1 MTNKLTNKQ
10 ASIFND
16 FLKSYNNAFFK
27 DLTNKAILA
36 ELENIMD
43 PNNLL
48 NITASGSSTYSTDQL
63 NNFIRNIVN
72 FDIKTFDNLKMGS
85 RDTNMEFVS
94 KTLSGAAPQEYN
106 DKVKNFIIDKL
117 NIINVFVD
125 LLDAY
130 KYCIDNENNSTV
142 KSGYSENVD
151 IQSIQIVADTT
162 RMWTSSPAARFPT
175 ISDHPNVGYIKKV
188 TDNATTKITLFLSI
202 QSFNAGFSTS
212 IRGYKDLFDKKTGA
226 SDATLVEATV
236 EETVGS
242 AIFLNNSSGIHP
254 SETDIAAT
262 HTLAST
268 AHDRQIF
275 MKTDAAPE
283 TTATSETNANKNI
296 IKSFLHCLINIGP
309 ELRKQTVYA
318 LYYYYNFVQLYST
331 FIINVCNVMFA
342 NVVDTANLPLCIET
356 INTTYNQKNSRSVS
370 GVKIK
375 TAGAQY
381 TLGERLYFID
391 STAATGKVA
400 ATFSRLDITAAI
412 PLNTTTLDAIIIT
425 NRGSGYTATNHINAE
440 VRRLSSGSE
449 VTGTALGAGAATAA
463 ITTIIVPV
471 AMENRPATQDENIDR
486 LKNVYSN
493 VINSIN
499 SLQKEI
505 IKYGT
510 NNHFVENNVDI
521 VDYNSTYANNG
532 LGLKKSPEKNVVIIL
547 TGPTIKTKLDK
558 LESEND
564 LANNYYVYDN
574 IRKYS
579 YNIINYNSS
588 STYAVNGT
596 STSCIE
602 LTIDAFFN
610 YEDAYPDSDT
620 SINKDIF
627 KSSTN
632 IEITNT
638 VLSLANAAQLTPPV
652 SGKFLS
658 INRKDLNSYRI
669 DYYNN
674 KQSLALSNATIDM
687 NERIINNQKIVYDA
701 QLNKNTFLNRQVLIF
716 NIIICIIVLILIV
729 INVVN
734 VDKEHIKSISLA
746 CLGIILLLLVIY
758 YISNITYIET
768 FQTSSSELNNLKR
781 VYAIANAPTFASYKN
796 KILNDLIVDVNTKF
810 ISYFEKILIVLPSVD
825 TTSMYREIKDTTQ
838 ADQDNKNH
846 IKKLLEAR
854 RTQSLNNMNALKY
867 ELDNNKLYILTLL
880 ISSIIFIGLYNIYIN
895 YITEDK
901 YVSLIIFISFI
912 IFIVILSY
920 YIINSNRQVRSTY
933 KNIYWGP
940 ELSTDF

>member
-1 MTNKLTNKQ
+1 
-10 ASIFND
+10 
-16 FLKSYNNAFFK
+16 
-27 DLTNKAILA
+27 
-36 ELENIMD
+36 
-43 PNNLL
+43 
-48 NITASGSSTYSTDQL
+48 
-63 NNFIRNIVN
+63 
-72 FDIKTFDNLKMGS
+72 
-85 RDTNMEFVS
+85 
-94 KTLSGAAPQEYN
+94 
-106 DKVKNFIIDKL
+106 
-117 NIINVFVD
+117 
-125 LLDAY
+125 
-130 KYCIDNENNSTV
+130 
-142 KSGYSENVD
+142 
-151 IQSIQIVADTT
+151 
-162 RMWTSSPAARFPT
+162 
-175 ISDHPNVGYIKKV
+175 
-188 TDNATTKITLFLSI
+188 
-202 QSFNAGFSTS
+202 
-212 IRGYKDLFDKKTGA
+212 
-226 SDATLVEATV
+226 
-236 EETVGS
+236 
-242 AIFLNNSSGIHP
+242 
-254 SETDIAAT
+254 
-262 HTLAST
+262 
-268 AHDRQIF
+268 
-275 MKTDAAPE
+275 
-283 TTATSETNANKNI
+283 
-296 IKSFLHCLINIGP
+296 
-309 ELRKQTVYA
+309 
-318 LYYYYNFVQLYST
+318 
-331 FIINVCNVMFA
+331 
-342 NVVDTANLPLCIET
+342 
-356 INTTYNQKNSRSVS
+356 VS
-370 GVKIK
+370 GVKIN
-375 TAGAQY
+375 TAGAGY
-381 TLGERLYFID
+381 TAGELIYFTD
-391 STAATGKVA
+391 STAATDKVP
-400 ATFSRLDITAAI
+400 ATFNKLTVITAV
-412 PLNTTTLDAIIIT
+412 PLTDAILANIIKD
-425 NRGSGYTATNHINAE
+425 RGSGYTRTYNINAE
-440 VRRLSSGSE
+440 VKKLSSGSE
-449 VTGTALGAGAATAA
+449 VTGTAPSDTAV

-471 AMENRPATQDENIDR
+471 AMENRPATQDENIDK

-493 VINSIN
+493 VINSIRL
-499 SLQKEI
+499 LQIEI

-510 NNHFVENNVDI
+510 NNHFVENNIDI
-521 VDYNSTYANNG
+521 VNSSSTYENNG
-532 LGLKKSPEKNVVIIL
+532 LGLTKSQQNKVVIIL
-547 TGPTIKTKLDK
+547 TDSTIKTRLDK
-558 LESEND
+558 LEDEND

-579 YNIINYNSS
+579 YNIINYDSS

-610 YEDAYPDSDT
+610 YEDAYPPGSDT

-632 IEITNT
+632 IEITNA
-638 VLSLANAAQLTPPV
+638 VLTQANVAHLTPPV
-652 SGKFLS
+652 SGDFLS

-674 KQSLALSNATIDM
+674 KQSLAVSNATIDM

-768 FQTSSSELNNLKR
+768 FQTSSNELNKLNNLKR
-781 VYAIANAPTFASYKN
+781 GYAIANAPTFASYKN

-846 IKKLLEAR
+846 IQALLLAR
-854 RTQSLNNMNALKY
+854 KTQSLNNMNALKY

-920 YIINSNRQVRSTY
+920 YIINSNKQVRSTY

>member
-1 MTNKLTNKQ
+1 L
-10 ASIFND
+10 
-16 FLKSYNNAFFK
+16 
-27 DLTNKAILA
+27 
-36 ELENIMD
+36 
-43 PNNLL
+43 
-48 NITASGSSTYSTDQL
+48 
-63 NNFIRNIVN
+63 
-72 FDIKTFDNLKMGS
+72 
-85 RDTNMEFVS
+85 
-94 KTLSGAAPQEYN
+94 
-106 DKVKNFIIDKL
+106 
-117 NIINVFVD
+117 
-125 LLDAY
+125 
-130 KYCIDNENNSTV
+130 
-142 KSGYSENVD
+142 
-151 IQSIQIVADTT
+151 QI
-162 RMWTSSPAARFPT
+162 
-175 ISDHPNVGYIKKV
+175 
-188 TDNATTKITLFLSI
+188 
-202 QSFNAGFSTS
+202 
-212 IRGYKDLFDKKTGA
+212 
-226 SDATLVEATV
+226 
-236 EETVGS
+236 
-242 AIFLNNSSGIHP
+242 
-254 SETDIAAT
+254 
-262 HTLAST
+262 
-268 AHDRQIF
+268 
-275 MKTDAAPE
+275 
-283 TTATSETNANKNI
+283 
-296 IKSFLHCLINIGP
+296 
-309 ELRKQTVYA
+309 
-318 LYYYYNFVQLYST
+318 
-331 FIINVCNVMFA
+331 
-342 NVVDTANLPLCIET
+342 
-356 INTTYNQKNSRSVS
+356 
-370 GVKIK
+370 
-375 TAGAQY
+375 
-381 TLGERLYFID
+381 
-391 STAATGKVA
+391 
-400 ATFSRLDITAAI
+400 
-412 PLNTTTLDAIIIT
+412 
-425 NRGSGYTATNHINAE
+425 
-440 VRRLSSGSE
+440 
-449 VTGTALGAGAATAA
+449 
-463 ITTIIVPV
+463 
-471 AMENRPATQDENIDR
+471 
-486 LKNVYSN
+486 
-493 VINSIN
+493 
-499 SLQKEI
+499 EI

-510 NNHFVENNVDI
+510 NNHFVENNIEI
-521 VDYNSTYANNG
+521 VNYTSTYTNNG
-532 LGLKKSPEKNVVIIL
+532 LGLKKSPQNNVVIIL
-547 TGPTIKTKLDK
+547 TGPTIKTMLDK
-558 LESEND
+558 IENEND
-564 LANNYYVYDN
+564 LAKNYYVYDN

-579 YNIINYNSS
+579 YNILNYNSS
-588 STYAVNGT
+588 STYPVNGT

-610 YEDAYPDSDT
+610 YEDAYPSGSDT

-632 IEITNT
+632 IEITNA
-638 VLSLANAAQLTPPV
+638 VLTQANVAQLTPPV

-674 KQSLALSNATIDM
+674 KQSLAESNATIDM

-768 FQTSSSELNNLKR
+768 FQTSSNELDNLKR
-781 VYAIANAPTFASYKN
+781 VYASANAPTFASYKN

-940 ELSTDF
+940 EISTDF